1 MGSEKPPFDV
11 LIMQAPDRFSRR
23 DGDESF
29 AELKAISK
37 PGVQVWFYSDG
48 TCFRYGTFESN
59 VTGLLKAEFAAEKR
73 RDSAR
78 KTTEALH
85 QKARRTERSRGG
97 ALGDLRHPYCLQQRK
112 LIRSLPS

>member
-1 MGSEKPPFDV
+1 MRAPAKARLHAASWAPGSRRSTCSSCRPP
-11 LIMQAPDRFSRR
+11 IASRR

-29 AELKAISK
+29 AELKTISK
-37 PGVQVWFYSDG
+37 RGVQVWLYGYG

-78 KTTEALH
+78 KITEAVHL
-85 QKARRTERSRGG
+85 KARCGHVIGG
-97 ALGDLRHPYCLQQRK
+97 RRFG
-112 LIRSLPS
+112 